1 MNSDYGGVPDYIK
14 VGIENAKK
22 VKLQPA
28 PNPPV
33 IKPKV
38 SLKNKI
44 KNLFCS
50 VKNIVTDAS
59 NGDNVVVNESSYK
72 KRLETC
78 KECPYLSDNK
88 TYCTECGCIVEL
100 KAKFKSST
108 CPKNYWI

>member
-1 MNSDYGGVPDYIK
+1 MNSDYDDVPDYVKI
-14 VGIENAKK
+14 GIENAKK
-22 VKLQPA
+22 VKLEPA

-59 NGDNVVVNESSYK
+59 NGEQVMINESVYNS
-72 KRLETC
+72 RLEIC
-78 KECPYLSDNK
+78 MKCPYISEDK
-88 TYCTECGCIVEL
+88 TACIQCGCIVKL
-100 KAKFKSST
+100 KAKFKSSK
-108 CPKNYWI
+108 CPKNYWK